1 MKKFIVL
8 IYLVSLSLISFA
20 QETELRGGLKYYKID
35 KKYYPSSTD
44 KSKFDAEIKQYS
56 QQAFKVEGGLPK
68 FKNNKS
74 LVDYTSEIQKMIDL
88 HDVLLFPDYPLI
100 INEKG
105 LKVRSNQ
112 VLIFPP
118 NSKLIMK
125 PNSKP
130 RYVLLLVQ
138 EVQNV
143 KIYNVKMEGDRYK
156 HLNAEGQWGM
166 GIRVFGAKDVKI
178 VNPVIEKMWGD
189 GIYIGGPRGKESRSV
204 DVYNAVLDNNR
215 RNAISITS
223 ADGVSIYNALC
234 ANSNGN
240 LPKGG
245 IDIEPN
251 SNENVI
257 DNIRLINP
265 VAFRNPVY
273 GIALSLGKLVGETPK
288 SVNITIENPI
298 IIGSKFGLT
307 VPSFK
312 SGFKRNQVIGTV
324 IINNLQVYYSANP
337 IKNVP
342 NFEYNVD
349 VLLNDFKFFNTQKG
363 AGTIRNEKN
372 EKQVRINLSQFQRI
386 NVK

>member
-1 MKKFIVL
+1 MKHFIIIV
-8 IYLVSLSLISFA
+8 YLFSLSLLSFA
-20 QETELRGGLKYYKID
+20 QQTEMRGGLKYYKID
-35 KKYYPSSTD
+35 KKYYPSAVE
-44 KSKFDAEIKQYS
+44 KSKFDTEIKQYS
-56 QQAFKVEGGLPK
+56 QTAFKVDNALPK
-68 FKNNKS
+68 GKKTKGQ
-74 LVDYTSEIQKMIDL
+74 VDYTTEIQKLIDQY
-88 HDVLLFPDYPLI
+88 DVLLFPDYPLL

-125 PNSKP
+125 ANNKP
-130 RYVLLLVQ
+130 RYVLLLIQ

-143 KIYNVKMEGDRYK
+143 KIYNVKMEGDRYQ
-156 HLNAEGQWGM
+156 HLNSEGEWGM
-166 GIRVFGAKDVKI
+166 GIRVFGAKNVKI
-178 VNPVIEKMWGD
+178 VNPIIEKMWGD
-189 GIYIGGPRGKESRSV
+189 GIYIGGPRGKESKSV

-223 ADGVSIYNALC
+223 ADGVNIYNALC

-257 DNIRLINP
+257 DNIKLINP
-265 VAFRNPVY
+265 ITFRNPVY
-273 GIALSLGKLVGETPK
+273 GIALSLGKLVGEKRKT
-288 SVNITIENPI
+288 VNITIENPL

-312 SGFKRNQVIGTV
+312 AGFKKNQVVGTV
-324 IINNLQVYYSANP
+324 TVNNLQVYYSSNP
-337 IKNVP
+337 VKNVP
-342 NFEYNVD
+342 EFEYDVNV
-349 VLLNDFKFFNTQKG
+349 VFNNFKFFNTKKG
-363 AGTIRNEKN
+363 AGTIRNEKI
-372 EKQVRINLSQFQRI
+372 ERQVQTNLSKFQRI

>member
-1 MKKFIVL
+1 M
-8 IYLVSLSLISFA
+8 
-20 QETELRGGLKYYKID
+20 KYYKID

-56 QQAFKVEGGLPK
+56 QQAFKVEGALPK

-156 HLNAEGQWGM
+156 HLNNEGEWGM
-166 GIRVFGAKDVKI
+166 GLRVFGAKDVKI

-223 ADGVSIYNALC
+223 ADGVNIYNALC

-257 DNIRLINP
+257 DNIKIINTT
-265 VAFRNPVY
+265 VFRNPIY
-273 GIALSLGKLVGETPK
+273 GIAISLGHLVGEK
-288 SVNITIENPI
+288 SKTVNITIENPL
-298 IIGSKFGLT
+298 IIGSKFGIT
-307 VPSFK
+307 APSFK
-312 SGFKRNQVIGTV
+312 SGFKSSQIKGIVN
-324 IINNLQVYYSANP
+324 INNANIYYSSNP
-337 IKNVP
+337 VKPVSKMEYDLDV
-342 NFEYNVD
+342 NFKGLKV
-349 VLLNDFKFFNTQKG
+349 FKTKKDG
-363 AGTIRNEKN
+363 SAIRNETL
-372 EKQVRINLSQFQRI
+372 EKGIVDNLSQHRRI
-386 NVK
+386 KIQ